1 MKQKL
6 VVIGA
11 GMASGRVLEHLFEDG
26 PGAYDVTL
34 FGAEPRG
41 NYNRIML
48 SPVLAGEKAY
58 GDIVTHDE
66 AWYAANGVNC
76 RFGETVTAIDR
87 RRKVVV
93 SPAGETEYDKLVIA
107 TGSAPF
113 MIPVA
118 GRDLPGV
125 MAFRDL
131 DDVNRMIAAADRPN
145 ARAVVIGGG
154 LLGLEAA
161 AALRLRGMEVVV
173 LHLMGHLM
181 ERQLDPAAGH
191 LLRRELERRGIRV
204 HTKAQT
210 KAILGS
216 DRVEAVALDD
226 GTIYPAD
233 IVVMAVG
240 IRPEVRLAT
249 DSGLHVERGIVVN
262 DQMVTADHDVLAV
275 GECVEHQ
282 SVVYGLVAPLY
293 DMAKVAAKTLVNV
306 EATFRPVHTATQL
319 KVTGV
324 SLYSAGDFAEAE
336 DREEIVLR
344 DASSGVYK
352 RLVLKNDRIIGAVL
366 YGDTGDGPWFF
377 DLVRKGTDTR
387 AMRNTLI
394 FGQGYQGGAPL
405 DPTVAVAVLPDEGD
419 IRCCNGRYKSRSSD
433 AVAGRRRRPFK
444 DSGEKRWAFIP
455 AAAA

>member
-6 VVIGA
+6 VIIGA
-11 GMASGRVLEHLFEDG
+11 GMASGRMLEHLLRDNPEG
-26 PGAYDVTL
+26 YDITL

-48 SPVLAGEKAY
+48 SPVLAGEKVY
-58 GDIVTHDE
+58 DDIVTHGHE
-66 AWYAANGVNC
+66 WYTANGIDC
-76 RFGETVTAIDR
+76 RFGETVTAVDR
-87 RRKVVV
+87 RRKVVI
-93 SPAGETEYDKLVIA
+93 SKSGETPYDRLVIA

-113 MIPVA
+113 IIPIA
-118 GRDLPGV
+118 GKDLPGV

-131 DDVNRMIAAADRPN
+131 DDVNRMIAASEVPG

-181 ERQLDPAAGH
+181 ERQLDPAAGE
-191 LLRRELERRGIRV
+191 LLKIELEGRGITV
-204 HTKAQT
+204 HTRAHT
-210 KAILGS
+210 KAILGT

-240 IRPEVRLAT
+240 IRPEVRIAV
-249 DSGLHVERGIVVN
+249 DAGLHVERGIVVD
-262 DQMVTADHDVLAV
+262 DQMVTADPDILAL
-275 GECVEHQ
+275 GECAEHG
-282 SVVYGLVAPLY
+282 SIVYGLVAPLY
-293 DMAKVAAKTLVNV
+293 DMAKVAAQTLAGT
-306 EATFRPVHTATQL
+306 EASFRPTHTATQL

-324 SLYSAGDFAEAE
+324 SLYSAGDFAEAA

-344 DASSGVYK
+344 DAATGVYK
-352 RLVLKNDRIIGAVL
+352 RLVLKNDRLIGAVL

-377 DLVRKGTDTR
+377 DMVRAETDTR
-387 AMRNTLI
+387 EMRDTLI
-394 FGQGYQGGAPL
+394 FGQSFQGGIRLNPYGGRCSL
-405 DPTVAVAVLPDEGD
+405 VA
-419 IRCCNGRYKSRSSD
+419 
-433 AVAGRRRRPFK
+433 
-444 DSGEKRWAFIP
+444 
-455 AAAA
+455 

>member
-11 GMASGRVLEHLFEDG
+11 GMASGRMLEHLLQEH
-26 PGAYDVTL
+26 PGSYDITL

-48 SPVLAGEKAY
+48 SPVLAGEKTY
-58 GDIVTHDE
+58 DDIITHDR
-66 AWYAANGVNC
+66 AWYVANGIDC

-87 RRKVVV
+87 RRKVVI
-93 SPAGETEYDKLVIA
+93 SASGELPYDRLVIA

-113 MIPVA
+113 IIPIA
-118 GRDLPGV
+118 GKDLPGV

-131 DDVNRMIAAADRPN
+131 DDVNRMIAASEVPG

-181 ERQLDPAAGH
+181 ERQLDPAAGE
-191 LLRRELERRGIRV
+191 LLKRELEGRGITV
-204 HTKAQT
+204 HTRAQT
-210 KAILGS
+210 KAILGT

-240 IRPEVRLAT
+240 IRPEVRIAI
-249 DSGLHVERGIVVN
+249 DAGLHVERGIVV
-262 DQMVTADHDVLAV
+262 DDRMVTADPDILAL
-275 GECVEHQ
+275 GECVEHE
-282 SVVYGLVAPLY
+282 SIVYGLVAPLY
-293 DMAKVAAKTLVNV
+293 DMARVAAQTLAGA
-306 EATFRPVHTATQL
+306 EAAFRPTHTATQL

-336 DREEIVLR
+336 DREEIILR
-344 DASSGVYK
+344 DAATGIYK

-377 DLVRKGTDTR
+377 DLVRAQTDTR
-387 AMRNTLI
+387 DMRDTLI
-394 FGQGYQGGAPL
+394 FGQSYQGGVPL
-405 DPTVAVAVLPDEGD
+405 NPYGGRCSLVA
-419 IRCCNGRYKSRSSD
+419 
-433 AVAGRRRRPFK
+433 
-444 DSGEKRWAFIP
+444 
-455 AAAA
+455 